1 MKYPV
6 IEYRIYFMGE
16 NFDRRIKKDRRRKPT
31 PALTRYTFLG
41 RRRMI
46 QRKVEKQR
54 GGYVDRYSP
63 TLFFFLISIVG
74 LNVLDAI
81 FTIMI
86 LDLKGW
92 EANPV
97 VRSVIDL
104 YGTEFWIWKFFIVS
118 FSLALL
124 CLHSKFKL
132 VREMIITISC
142 LYTLV
147 VAYQVFILLHL

>member
-1 MKYPV
+1 
-6 IEYRIYFMGE
+6 
-16 NFDRRIKKDRRRKPT
+16 
-31 PALTRYTFLG
+31 
-41 RRRMI
+41 MI
-46 QRKVEKQR
+46 QREVEKQR